1 MEQVTERTDDG
12 TLDPQAT
19 SVPTGRT
26 GSDSVCAPTEHTH
39 GAGASTASAA
49 PARSPSERAGS
60 PSRPRSRE
68 RDRWRDREQERSAL
82 DRSDAREPCLRR
94 ERSVALTRRDRS
106 DRSLPSSYLRCL
118 SKQRKQ
124 LVGGAAAVPEACPQK
139 PGYAHAGT
147 QPGGPGWVGSTV
159 AGWPLTETGPSRTES
174 RPPSSDPRA

>member
-1 MEQVTERTDDG
+1 MFPTSSPTAVSTYTMVGGTSVEPATERTDDG

-19 SVPTGRT
+19 SEPTGRT

-124 LVGGAAAVPEACPQK
+124 LVGGAAAVPEACPQNQDT
-139 PGYAHAGT
+139 PMPVPNQAD
-147 QPGGPGWVGSTV
+147 PVG
-159 AGWPLTETGPSRTES
+159 
-174 RPPSSDPRA
+174 